1 MIYKLLGAAIITLS
15 CGGFGLSM
23 ALAHRKEVR
32 ALQSLINA
40 INFMKCELEYHC
52 IPLPELCRKTARIS
66 QSIIG
71 KFFSELS
78 NALESQI
85 CPDTKTCVKY
95 ALSKMNYQP
104 RAVRN
109 IILELSDTLGC
120 FNLSGQLDGLVQAVR
135 QAEKVLN
142 ELTFEQD
149 VRLRRYQT
157 LGLCAGAALAILLM

>member
-1 MIYKLLGAAIITLS
+1 
-15 CGGFGLSM
+15 
-23 ALAHRKEVR
+23 
-32 ALQSLINA
+32 
-40 INFMKCELEYHC
+40 
-52 IPLPELCRKTARIS
+52 
-66 QSIIG
+66 
-71 KFFSELS
+71 
-78 NALESQI
+78 
-85 CPDTKTCVKY
+85 
-95 ALSKMNYQP
+95 MNYQP

-135 QAEKVLN
+135 QAEKALN